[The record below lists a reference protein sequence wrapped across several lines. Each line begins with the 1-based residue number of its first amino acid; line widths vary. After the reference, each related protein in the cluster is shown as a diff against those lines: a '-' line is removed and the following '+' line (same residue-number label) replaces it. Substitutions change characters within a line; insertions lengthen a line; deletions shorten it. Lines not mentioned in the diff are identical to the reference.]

1 MGIYFIIAA
10 RNLLQARRRSLLLGL
25 AFAMVMLLLVFLLGL
40 SEGIT
45 ENMIKSA
52 ITLSTGHVNV
62 AGFYKASAA
71 DAAPIVTGAAEV
83 RQVMT
88 DSMKDSPTP
97 LVALRDRGRGWARV
111 ISATGAQFAG
121 ITGIDPKEEGDLAKT
136 LLVARE
142 DTYVEKDGSADRKG
156 DLSRLGEPGS
166 VVLFASQAKK
176 LKVRVGD
183 VLTLVAQA
191 GRMNNSADVTVV
203 AVCEDIGLLSSFSM
217 FVSKQTGN
225 DLYQLKPDTAGAIQ
239 VIVGD
244 IDKSDDV
251 MERLRA
257 SLEKKGYRLM
267 DHDSNP
273 FWLKFPLVQG
283 DDWLGQKLDLTTW
296 HDEVSF
302 LAKIV
307 SGFVT
312 ISISLI
318 SVLVLVIMVGIMNT
332 MWMSVR
338 ERTGEIGT
346 LRAIGM
352 QRGSVLLMF
361 LLEAMILAAA
371 ASTAGAIAG
380 AGIVTLID
388 HAQWRVPSEA
398 IRIILISDKLHLVVV
413 PWEIAVSVGVF
424 TLVAG
429 LAALLPSTRAARMQP
444 VTAIQQV
451 E

>member
-1 MGIYFIIAA
+1 MGIYLLIAA
-10 RNLLQARRRSLLLGL
+10 RNLIQARRRSLLLGL

-62 AGFYKASAA
+62 AGFYKASSA
-71 DAAPIVTGAAEV
+71 DAAPIVTSAAEV
-83 RQVMT
+83 RKVV
-88 DSMKDSPTP
+88 KENTP
-97 LVALRDRGRGWARV
+97 GLVAIRDRGRGWARA

-121 ITGIDPKEEGDLAKT
+121 ITGIDPKEEADLAHT
-136 LLVARE
+136 LVLAKE
-142 DTYVEKDGSADRKG
+142 DSYVDKGGTSERKG
-156 DLSRLGEPGS
+156 DLARLGEPGS
-166 VVLFASQAKK
+166 VVVFASQAKK
-176 LKVRVGD
+176 LGVRVGD

-239 VIVGD
+239 LIVSD
-244 IDKSDDV
+244 IDKSDDT
-251 MERLRA
+251 MEHLRGA
-257 SLEKKGYRLM
+257 LEKKGYRLM

-307 SGFVT
+307 SGLVT
-312 ISISLI
+312 ISIVLI
-318 SVLVLVIMVGIMNT
+318 SVLVVVIMVGIMNT

-361 LLEAMILAAA
+361 LLEAMLLAAA
-371 ASTAGAIAG
+371 ATTVGAIAG
-380 AGIVTLID
+380 CAVVAAID
-388 HAQWRVPSEA
+388 HAQWRVPWEA
-398 IRIILISDKLHLVVV
+398 VRIILISDKLHLVIV
-413 PWEIAVSVGVF
+413 PWEIALSVAVF

-429 LAALLPSTRAARMQP
+429 VAALLPSTRAARMQP